1 MISRIEIEKELT
13 RLEVWI
19 GRKLSGEFKP
29 YWVDE
34 CSAWDYSGFL
44 KAVQSFR
51 NNEYFPS
58 LRDFKAAYGRGAN
71 VTEHEQHPGCDWCDH
86 GIIAYTKD
94 GYEYEGRCSV
104 CNIQIRKYSKM
115 PLINPTRPHVEL
127 HPSHGASKK
136 FCEQMREEGK
146 DPHASRFTSVS
157 EVNPFKGKP
166 DPRQERVRQKS
177 LSMDRRR
184 EEFPF

>member
-29 YWVDE
+29 HWVDE

-58 LRDFKAAYGRGAN
+58 LRDFKAAYG
-71 VTEHEQHPGCDWCDH
+71 
-86 GIIAYTKD
+86 Y
-94 GYEYEGRCSV
+94 
-104 CNIQIRKYSKM
+104 
-115 PLINPTRPHVEL
+115 
-127 HPSHGASKK
+127 
-136 FCEQMREEGK
+136 
-146 DPHASRFTSVS
+146 
-157 EVNPFKGKP
+157 
-166 DPRQERVRQKS
+166 
-177 LSMDRRR
+177 
-184 EEFPF
+184 